1 MSGTAASA
9 TIREVARSTPVIAR
23 PDVLV
28 VGGGSAGI
36 AAACASARAGAD
48 TLLIER
54 YGFLGGTLTAVT
66 LGGFCGTHA
75 VIDDDRLG
83 RVVGGLY
90 LEVEQRLAARDAVS
104 PPKRHGRIVGVPY
117 ESATLKLVAD
127 ELVDAHG
134 AKVLLHTY
142 AVDAIVDDGRIAAV
156 IVENKGGRGA
166 IVPSIVIDASGDGD
180 VAARAGAGF
189 DLGRDGETQYGST
202 MFRLGG
208 VDIAQASSLS
218 RQDIRACL
226 EAAVEAGYPLPRTTT
241 GVHINP
247 IEGVVHLNVTKVGD
261 ADGSPLNLVDPGALT
276 QGEQSGRRQVYL
288 YEQTFRKFV
297 PGFERARVIDIGAM
311 IGIRETRLVHGERTL
326 TEADVRGCVK
336 PDDRIACSSWA
347 LESHGQGRAT
357 TWEFLPDAEWYGIP
371 YGCLVVRG
379 FDNLLVAGR
388 NLSASHAAQASAR
401 VAGPCI
407 AMGEAAGIAAALALS
422 ARIAMKDVPVPAVQQ
437 ALRLHDAILTP
448 GWS

>member
-1 MSGTAASA
+1 MAMSP
-9 TIREVARSTPVIAR
+9 R
-23 PDVLV
+23 
-28 VGGGSAGI
+28 
-36 AAACASARAGAD
+36 
-48 TLLIER
+48 
-54 YGFLGGTLTAVT
+54 
-66 LGGFCGTHA
+66 
-75 VIDDDRLG
+75 G
-83 RVVGGLY
+83 R
-90 LEVEQRLAARDAVS
+90 
-104 PPKRHGRIVGVPY
+104 
-117 ESATLKLVAD
+117 
-127 ELVDAHG
+127 
-134 AKVLLHTY
+134 
-142 AVDAIVDDGRIAAV
+142 
-156 IVENKGGRGA
+156 
-166 IVPSIVIDASGDGD
+166 
-180 VAARAGAGF
+180 AGF

-371 YGCLVVRG
+371 YGVSRR
-379 FDNLLVAGR
+379 AR
-388 NLSASHAAQASAR
+388 IRQSAR
-401 VAGPCI
+401 RRSQPLGVACC
-407 AMGEAAGIAAALALS
+407 AGLRACSGTLH
-422 ARIAMKDVPVPAVQQ
+422 RDGRGGGDRG
-437 ALRLHDAILTP
+437 LRLP
-448 GWS
+448 SPRGSR

>member
-1 MSGTAASA
+1 MSGRSA
-9 TIREVARSTPVIAR
+9 GSVRESARSTPVLAR

-36 AAACASARAGAD
+36 AAACAAARAGAD
-48 TLLIER
+48 TMLIER

-75 VIDDDRLG
+75 VLDDERLG

-90 LEVEQRLAARDAVS
+90 LEIEERLAARDAVR

-134 AKVLLHTY
+134 VKVLLHTY
-142 AVDAIVDDGRIAAV
+142 AVDAIVDDRRVAAV
-156 IVENKGGRGA
+156 IVENKGGRSA
-166 IVPSIVIDASGDGD
+166 IVPAVVIDASGDAD

-189 DLGRDGETQYGST
+189 DLGRSGETQYGST

-208 VDIAQASSLS
+208 VDIAQVSALS
-218 RQDIRACL
+218 RQDIRTCL
-226 EAAVEAGYPLPRTTT
+226 ESAVEAGLPLPRTTT

-247 IEGVVHLNVTKVGD
+247 LDGVVHLNVTKVGD
-261 ADGSPLNLVDPGALT
+261 GEGRPLNLVDPEALT
-276 QGEQSGRRQVYL
+276 QGERTGRRQVYL
-288 YEQTFRKFV
+288 YEQAFRRFV
-297 PGFERARVIDIGAM
+297 PGFGRARVIDIGAM

-326 TEADVRGCVK
+326 SEADVRSCVK
-336 PDDRIACSSWA
+336 PHDRIACSSWA
-347 LESHGQGRAT
+347 LETHGQGRAT
-357 TWEFLPDAEWYGIP
+357 SWEFLPDAEWYGIP

-388 NLSASHAAQASAR
+388 NLSAVHAAQASAR

-407 AMGEAAGIAAALALS
+407 ARGEAAGTAAALGLS
-422 ARIAMKDVPVPAVQQ
+422 GRLAMRDVPVDAIQGS
-437 ALRLHDAILTP
+437 LERHGAILTP
-448 GWS
+448 EWS

>member
-1 MSGTAASA
+1 MSSNAPAA

-36 AAACASARAGAD
+36 AAACAAARAGAD

-75 VIDDDRLG
+75 VIDDGRLG

-90 LEVEQRLAARDAVS
+90 LEVERRLAARDAVR

-142 AVDAIVDDGRIAAV
+142 AVDAIVDDGRVAAV

-166 IVPSIVIDASGDGD
+166 IVPSIVIDASGDAD

-189 DLGRDGETQYGST
+189 ELGRDGETQYGST

-218 RQDIRACL
+218 REEIRACL
-226 EAAVEAGYPLPRTTT
+226 EAAVEAGFPLPRTTT

-261 ADGSPLNLVDPGALT
+261 ADGKPPNLVDPGALT
-276 QGEQSGRRQVYL
+276 QGEQTGRRQVYV
-288 YEQTFRKFV
+288 YEQVFRKFV
-297 PGFERARVIDIGAM
+297 RGFERARVIDIGAM

-326 TEADVRGCVK
+326 TEADVRACVK

-347 LESHGQGRAT
+347 LERHGQGRAT

-407 AMGEAAGIAAALALS
+407 AMGEAAGIAATLALS
-422 ARIAMKDVPVPAVQQ
+422 ARVAMRDVPVPAVQQ
-437 ALRLHDAILTP
+437 ALERHDAILTP
-448 GWS
+448 DWS

>member
-1 MSGTAASA
+1 MNAEGGGAA
-9 TIREVARSTPVIAR
+9 IREAARSTPVIAR

-36 AAACASARAGAD
+36 AAACAAARAGAD

-75 VIDDDRLG
+75 VIDDERLG
-83 RVVGGLY
+83 RVIGGLY
-90 LEVEQRLAARDAVS
+90 LEIEERLAARDALS
-104 PPKRHGRIVGVPY
+104 APKRHGRIVGVPY

-134 AKVLLHTY
+134 AKVMLHTY
-142 AVDAIVDDGRIAAV
+142 AVDVIVDAGRVGAV
-156 IVENKGGRGA
+156 LVENKGGRGA

-189 DLGRDGETQYGST
+189 ELGRDGETQYGST

-208 VDIAQASSLS
+208 VDVVRASSLS

-261 ADGSPLNLVDPGALT
+261 AEGKPLNLVDPGALT
-276 QGEQSGRRQVYL
+276 QGERSGRRQVYL
-288 YEQTFRKFV
+288 YEQVFRKFV

-326 TEADVRGCVK
+326 TEADVRACVK

-347 LESHGQGRAT
+347 LESHGQGSAT

-407 AMGEAAGIAAALALS
+407 AMGEAAGIAATRALS
-422 ARIAMKDVPVPAVQQ
+422 ARVAMRDVPVLAVQQ